1 MQKDEELLVA
11 LRKVIRAI
19 DLRSKQLSKDVGL
32 TGPQLLVMQN
42 VGKEPGI
49 MVRQVAD
56 NINLSPATV
65 TSILDRLEAKQHVQ
79 RVRST
84 EDKRRVGLFLT
95 EQGQL
100 ILQDAPLPFQE
111 HFTNRFAKL
120 EEWEQSQMVATM
132 QRIASMMDAQ
142 NIDASPL
149 LEVGSLA
156 DKVDSDVPPTLMQ
169 DGK

>member
-19 DLRSKQLSKDVGL
+19 DIRSRQLSKDFGL
-32 TGPQLLVMQN
+32 TGPQLMVMQS
-42 VGKEPGI
+42 VGKEPGV
-49 MVRQVAD
+49 MVRQVAED
-56 NINLSPATV
+56 INLSPATV
-65 TSILDRLEAKQHVQ
+65 TSILDRLEVKNLVQ

-95 EQGQL
+95 DDGRD
-100 ILQDAPLPFQE
+100 ILQNAPMPFQE

-120 EEWEQSQMVATM
+120 QEWEQSQMVATM
-132 QRIASMMDAQ
+132 QRIASMMDAE

-149 LEVGSLA
+149 LEVGNIA
-156 DKVDSDVPPTLMQ
+156 DKVDMDATPALT
-169 DGK
+169 KAIK